1 MVRIYSET
9 ELLELIVTKTRK
21 TLQEFE
27 EIKLPREDR
36 HEGQILLAIIL
47 GMLDKN
53 KPHGYFIPL
62 DAEKLFAELSSKAIS
77 NAEELKVYF
86 TESINMNRTLD
97 VSLGFKTW
105 IVCEATLKTI
115 RDVGKELAEGR
126 IKLSEEGDFDELL
139 CEDPNPFG
147 FQTVDGDFTDLFGA
161 VTAGKE
167 ISPNLDTRVPRII
180 TINVTTGEGFN
191 AQDSHP
197 KLHVTSFCD
206 APCFL
211 PTLQDLGR
219 GSAKHLEGL
228 VHPEK
233 NDVLPVHKN
242 SSTSYNNIVSGE
254 HMYIVNVARTLDL
267 TGGASYVKEG
277 TPGLGVEP
285 FGRQSKYLTEVSL
298 HIDMNGPCIVV
309 ATLPKEVDILH
320 IYGLKGL
327 LDTIKVTSVVHHGR
341 KIAYDTRTG
350 NVLNYYTIVDCL
362 DK

>member
-9 ELLELIVTKTRK
+9 ELLELIVTKTRQ

-27 EIKLPREDR
+27 AIKLPREDS

-62 DAEKLFAELSSKAIS
+62 DAEKLFAELYSKAIS

-86 TESINMNRTLD
+86 TESIKMKRTLD
-97 VSLGFKTW
+97 VSLGFKPW

-115 RDVGKELAEGR
+115 RDVGKELVEGR

-139 CEDPNPFG
+139 CKDPNPFG
-147 FQTVDGDFTDLFGA
+147 FPSVDGDFTDLFGA
-161 VTAGKE
+161 VTADKD

-191 AQDSHP
+191 VQDRHP

-206 APCFL
+206 APYSL
-211 PTLQDLGR
+211 PTLKDLER
-219 GSAKHLEGL
+219 GSVKHLKGL
-228 VHPEK
+228 IHPEK
-233 NDVLPVHKN
+233 NDVLPVYKI
-242 SSTSYNNIVSGE
+242 SSTLYYNIVSGE
-254 HMYIVNVARTLDL
+254 RMYRIRMARALDL
-267 TGGASYVKEG
+267 TGGAIYVKES
-277 TPGLGVEP
+277 TSGLGVEP
-285 FGRQSKYLTEVSL
+285 FGGQPKYLTGVSL
-298 HIDMNGPCIVV
+298 HIDVNGPCIVV

-320 IYGLKGL
+320 IYGLEGL
-327 LDTIKVTSVVHHGR
+327 LEAIRVNSVVPHDM

-350 NVLNYYTIVDCL
+350 ECVELG
-362 DK
+362 